1 MKGNIAMQLKDIHSP
16 EDVKRL
22 DRKELQELCVQLRD
36 KIIKTVAQNG
46 GHLASNLGTV
56 ELTVALHRAFDMEK
70 DKLVWDVG
78 HQCYTHK
85 LLTGREGQF
94 ATLRQFG
101 GMAGFPRREESS
113 YDHFDV
119 GHASTAISAAAGLAR
134 ARDLMGEKHH
144 VVAVV
149 GDGALTGGM
158 CYEALNDA
166 GSSNLRMI
174 VVLNDNQ
181 MSISHNVGAVSKYLT
196 HLRAGK
202 GWFGIKKRI
211 SRFLKRIPVV
221 GMPLHHGFQR
231 IKDSIRNI
239 FVQDRLFDS
248 LGFHYLG
255 PVDGRDIASME
266 RIFER
271 AQNLDEPVLIHVVTR
286 KGKGFKY
293 AEENPTMLHGTP
305 PFDIET
311 GEPLKASQNG
321 MSSVAGDE
329 LCRLAA
335 KDARVVA
342 ITAAMMESTGLKKFA
357 EKYPDRLFDV
367 GIAEEHA
374 VTMAAGL
381 AAGGMRP
388 FAAIYDTFL
397 QRGYDQLLHDV
408 CLQKLPVT
416 FLIDRAGMS
425 EDGATHHGIYGM
437 AYLAH
442 LPRMTVLN
450 ASSRTELRAMMRY
463 SLTVDGPVAIRYNKA
478 DFSGAA
484 DDAMSLDVYQPQW
497 RNLRPGKD
505 AVILATGAM
514 NKEAL
519 LASYMLKENGML
531 CGVYNAGC
539 VSPLDEK
546 VLEELTSENVPLI
559 TLEDHVLLGGFG
571 EKVAAWC
578 AAHGKKNRLLM
589 LGIEGICTSQ
599 GARDQQLQCQKL
611 DAQSV
616 AKRILSWKENE

>member
-1 MKGNIAMQLKDIHSP
+1 MQLKDIHSP

-22 DRKELQELCVQLRD
+22 NREELQQLSSLLRER
-36 KIIKTVAQNG
+36 IIATVAKNG

-56 ELTVALHRAFDMEK
+56 ELTIALHRAFDLKK
-70 DKLVWDVG
+70 DRVVWDVG

-85 LLTGREGQF
+85 LLTGREDRF
-94 ATLRQFG
+94 DSLRQFG
-101 GMAGFPRREESS
+101 GLAGFPRRDES
-113 YDHFDV
+113 DFDAFDV

-134 ARDLMGEKHH
+134 ARDLKKEDHH
-144 VVAVV
+144 VIAVV

-166 GSSNLRMI
+166 GSSHLRMI
-174 VVLNDNQ
+174 VVLNDNE

-202 GWFGIKKRI
+202 GWFGVKKRI
-211 SRFLKRIPVV
+211 SRFLKKIPVI
-221 GMPLHHGFQR
+221 GMPLHRGFHR

-248 LGFHYLG
+248 FGFHYLG

-271 AQNLDEPVLIHVVTR
+271 AQNLDEPVLIHVVTQ

-305 PFDIET
+305 PFDIAT
-311 GEPLKASQNG
+311 GEPLKPSQNG

-335 KDARVVA
+335 KDKRVVA
-342 ITAAMMESTGLKKFA
+342 ITAAMLESTGLKKFA

-381 AAGGMRP
+381 ACGGMRP
-388 FAAIYDTFL
+388 FVAIYDTFL

-408 CLQKLPVT
+408 CLQKLPVC

-437 AYLAH
+437 SYLKH
-442 LPRMTVLN
+442 LPGMTVLN
-450 ASSRTELRAMMRY
+450 ASSRSELRAMIRY
-463 SLTVDGPVAIRYNKA
+463 AVTLDGPVAIRYNKA
-478 DFSGAA
+478 DFSGCA
-484 DDAMSLDVYQPQW
+484 DDAMSLDIYQPKW
-497 RNLRPGKD
+497 RSLRPGKD
-505 AVILATGAM
+505 AVILSTGDM
-514 NKEAL
+514 NGEAIM
-519 LASYMLKENGML
+519 ASFLLKERGML

-539 VSPLDEK
+539 VSPLDEE
-546 VLEELTSENVPLI
+546 VLNALIAENIPLV
-559 TLEDHVLLGGFG
+559 TLEDHALAGGFG
-571 EKVAAWC
+571 EKVAAYC
-578 AAHGKKNRLLM
+578 AQHEYNSKIM
-589 LGIEGICTSQ
+589 TLGISGVCVSQ
-599 GARDQQLQCQKL
+599 GARDQQLKAQGL
-611 DAQSV
+611 DAESI
-616 AKRILSWKENE
+616 AARILSWKENRE